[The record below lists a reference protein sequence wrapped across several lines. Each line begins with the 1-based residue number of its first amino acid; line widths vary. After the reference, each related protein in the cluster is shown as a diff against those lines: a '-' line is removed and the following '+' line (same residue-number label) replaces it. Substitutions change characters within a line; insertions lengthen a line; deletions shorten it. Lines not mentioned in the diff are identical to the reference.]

1 VTPNPSPSPSSKRDL
16 RVDAQHVIPR
26 DELDVRASRSGGPG
40 GQHVNV
46 TSSRIE
52 VRWKP
57 KESRALSPEEQE
69 RVTAKLA
76 SRIDSA
82 GVLRVVASSSRSQR
96 QNRELA
102 EERLIDLVKRALVLP
117 KPRKVTKPSRAA
129 REARLVS
136 KRRTSEKKRERRR
149 GDWD

>member
-1 VTPNPSPSPSSKRDL
+1 MSAERGLV
-16 RVDAQHVIPR
+16 VDAHHIIPR
-26 DELDVRASRSGGPG
+26 EELDVRASRSGGPG

-69 RVTAKLA
+69 RVIAKLA

-102 EERLIDLVKRALVLP
+102 EERLIDLVKHALVLP